1 MERPSPALRHR
12 YWTWLA
18 VALFLLLAVDLL
30 TTLAAAMVVGAAG
43 ERNPVVALALQQGV
57 AVLVL
62 VNVVAGIAA
71 AILYAGLDT
80 LMERAPTR
88 QAWLLARVTELWL
101 VGLIVAGII
110 VATTNLAVI
119 VRATT
124 G

>member
-1 MERPSPALRHR
+1 
-12 YWTWLA
+12 